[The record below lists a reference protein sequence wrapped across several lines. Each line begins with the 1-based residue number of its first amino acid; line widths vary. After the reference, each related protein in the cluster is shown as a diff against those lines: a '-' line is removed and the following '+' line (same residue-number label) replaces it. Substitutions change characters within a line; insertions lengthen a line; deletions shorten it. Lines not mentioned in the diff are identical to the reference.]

1 MGNLT
6 KGGKLKCKHF
16 ETPLPKMLQALCA
29 ALQNPLFC
37 DIMYTID
44 LLCKGTEIH
53 TERDT
58 TMSNDTQN
66 TAVETK
72 LSPEMNA
79 AYQKMLAAADEVEKV
94 VVGKRTEVLHLLTAL
109 LAGAHVLIE
118 DVPGTG
124 KTTLAATLAK
134 VTGLDFKRAQFTPDV
149 MASDITGFHI
159 YNRRKEEFEF
169 REGLV
174 MCNLLLADEINRASP
189 KTQSALLEAMEEGKV
204 TVDGNTME
212 IPQPFMVIATQ
223 NPAGYVGTYPLPEAQ
238 LDRFALKLS
247 MGYPAPDE
255 EISIIKARKEE
266 NPIDSVNA
274 VLTRDELCAIRDMVT
289 TVKIDDELYTY
300 IVNLITATRKH
311 PSLALGASPRASV
324 ALVHLAQAY
333 AFLRGRDYVLPDD
346 IAGLFRAAIAHRLML
361 RQEAKLERK
370 STLDVLNEILRATE
384 VPYKGKRA

>member
-1 MGNLT
+1 MQSEIEKQTPQTQENDKAK
-6 KGGKLKCKHF
+6 KG
-16 ETPLPKMLQALCA
+16 EP
-29 ALQNPLFC
+29 
-37 DIMYTID
+37 
-44 LLCKGTEIH
+44 
-53 TERDT
+53 
-58 TMSNDTQN
+58 
-66 TAVETK
+66 K
-72 LSPEMNA
+72 LSPEMA
-79 AYQKMLAAADEVEKV
+79 AAHAKMIAAADEVEKV
-94 VVGKRTEVLHLLTAL
+94 VVGKRTEVLHLLCAM

-124 KTTLAATLAK
+124 KTTLASTLAK

-159 YNRRKEEFEF
+159 YNRQKEQFEF

-204 TVDGNTME
+204 TVDGNTMQVPE
-212 IPQPFMVIATQ
+212 HFMVIATQ

-247 MGYPAPDE
+247 MGYPNPSE
-255 EISIIKARKEE
+255 EIAIIKARKGE
-266 NPIDSVNA
+266 NPIANVKP
-274 VLTRDELCAIRDMVT
+274 VLSRDELRQIRELVT
-289 TVKIDDELYTY
+289 TVHIDDELYAY
-300 IVNLITATRKH
+300 IITLITATRRH
-311 PSLALGASPRASV
+311 PALSLGASPRASV

-361 RQEAKLERK
+361 RQEAKLAHQ
-370 STLDVLNEILRATE
+370 TTQDVLTEILRQTE

>member
-1 MGNLT
+1 MSN
-6 KGGKLKCKHF
+6 
-16 ETPLPKMLQALCA
+16 ETEKNAVVA
-29 ALQNPLFC
+29 
-37 DIMYTID
+37 
-44 LLCKGTEIH
+44 
-53 TERDT
+53 ERDKT
-58 TMSNDTQN
+58 DKADKN
-66 TAVETK
+66 ARAAEFR
-72 LSPEMNA
+72 LSPEMA
-79 AYQKMLAAADEVEKV
+79 AAHAKMTAAADEVEKV
-94 VVGKRTEVLHLLTAL
+94 VVGKRTEVIQLLTAM

-124 KTTLAATLAK
+124 KTTLASTLAK

-159 YNRRKEEFEF
+159 YNRQKEQFEF

-204 TVDGNTME
+204 TVDGNTMSV
-212 IPQPFMVIATQ
+212 PDPFMVIATQ

-247 MGYPAPDE
+247 MGYPAPTE
-255 EISIIKARKEE
+255 EIAIIKARKGE
-266 NPIDSVNA
+266 NPIKNVKA
-274 VLTRDELCAIRDMVT
+274 ILTEGELRDIRRLVS
-289 TVKIDDELYTY
+289 TVHIDDELYTY
-300 IVNLITATRKH
+300 IVTLITATRRH
-311 PSLALGASPRASV
+311 PALSLGASPRASV
-324 ALVHLAQAY
+324 ALVHLSQAY

-361 RQEAKLERK
+361 RQEAKLAHQ
-370 STLDVLNEILRATE
+370 TTQDVLTEILRTTE